1 MDLTS
6 SNFTLVAS
14 VCSNS
19 TERAKCC
26 RYMNAFV
33 AVSVARYANHTMD
46 LGVASDLTEVCIT
59 YISRTMDLYGIPRNA
74 TVFCGLGTKIL
85 VNYDCEGLTT
95 VKQMLRSRNF
105 GDVSRNCK
113 LPLSPGNQCKNC
125 LNSGITYLRS
135 LVDETNSIKLSTCR
149 DATYA
154 VLASQVGNSSALEL
168 ASCFFNVPELSADPG
183 IHSFVCQIAII
194 SCYLSMRSEL
204 DYLFIFLIFLISI
217 QSRLHRR

>member
-14 VCSNS
+14 VCSNN
-19 TERAKCC
+19 TDRAKCC

-33 AVSVARYANHTMD
+33 AVSVARYANYTTD
-46 LGVASDLTEVCIT
+46 LGVTSDLTEICIT
-59 YISRTMDLYGIPRNA
+59 TISRTMELYGIPKNA
-74 TVFCGLGTKIL
+74 TIFCGLGTKIL

-95 VKQMLRSRNF
+95 VKQMLRSTNF

-113 LPLSPGNQCKNC
+113 LPLPPGNQCKNC

-154 VLASQVGNSSALEL
+154 VLASQVDNSSALEL
-168 ASCFFNVPELSADPG
+168 ASCFFNVAELSAPPG
-183 IHSFVCQIAII
+183 IHSFVCQMECRI
-194 SCYLSMRSEL
+194 LSLFLYRERS
-204 DYLFIFLIFLISI
+204 
-217 QSRLHRR
+217 